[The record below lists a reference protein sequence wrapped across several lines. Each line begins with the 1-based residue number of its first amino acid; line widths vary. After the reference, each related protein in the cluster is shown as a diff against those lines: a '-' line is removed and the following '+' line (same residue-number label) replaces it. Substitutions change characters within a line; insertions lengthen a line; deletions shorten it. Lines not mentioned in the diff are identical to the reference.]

1 MPQDIYPVSLT
12 ANPEGLMALGGVAL
26 SSLANT
32 YDTPLYVMD
41 GATLVKNCQTYT
53 HSLATHYPDSLVVFA
68 GKANLNLGLL
78 NVLAKEGLGVDV
90 VSGGELYTA
99 LKSRMTPS
107 NIVFHGNNKS
117 KSELEMAISN
127 GIRIVVD
134 HHHELHQI
142 ATIAES
148 LGKQASIMLRLK
160 PEIEAH
166 THEYI
171 KTGHIDSKF
180 GIDKRELI
188 SLATWIAA
196 NPALKLL
203 GIHSHIGSQIFDIQ
217 PYEDL
222 ADIMVGHLATLKTE
236 CGLLVEELNLGGG
249 AGIYYTT
256 ADDPSPIPTYLDRMT
271 TRLKMRLTEAGLPFP
286 RLIVEPGRSIVGNA
300 GITLYTVG
308 AIKDIP
314 GIKTYLFVD
323 GGMADNPRPLLY
335 QSQYTFK
342 VANNAHALP
351 TRAYTIAGRYCES
364 GDILAKDVMLPEVQV
379 GDLIVVFG
387 TGAYNYTMASHYN
400 RCSIPAMAIVENGQ
414 HRLLIKRETYEDL
427 IRYDVA

>member
-12 ANPEGLMALGGVAL
+12 ANPEGLMSLGGVAL
-26 SSLANT
+26 TSLAKT
-32 YDTPLYVMD
+32 YGTPLYVMD
-41 GATLVKNCQTYT
+41 GATLAANCQAYT
-53 HSLATHYPDSLVVFA
+53 ATLAHHYPNSLVVFA

-90 VSGGELYTA
+90 VSGGELFTA
-99 LKSRMTPS
+99 LKSRMSPA

-117 KSELEMAISN
+117 AAELEMAITN
-127 GIRIVVD
+127 TIRIVVD
-134 HHHELHQI
+134 HHHELHMI
-142 ATIAES
+142 ASIAES
-148 LGKQASIMLRLK
+148 LGKQALIMLRLK

-166 THEYI
+166 THDYI

-188 SLATWIAA
+188 SMATWIAA

-222 ADIMVGHLATLKTE
+222 ADIMVGHLATLQNE
-236 CGLLVEELNLGGG
+236 CGVLVEELNLGGG
-249 AGIYYTT
+249 AGIYYTE
-256 ADDPSPIPTYLDRMT
+256 ADDPTPIATYLERMT
-271 TRLKMRLTEAGLPFP
+271 SRLKMQLNKAGLPHP

-342 VANNAHALP
+342 VANNAHATP
-351 TRAYTIAGRYCES
+351 TRTYTIAGRYCES
-364 GDILAKDVMLPEVQV
+364 GDILAKDVLLPEVSI
-379 GDLIVVFG
+379 GDVIVVFG

-400 RCSIPAMAIVENGQ
+400 RCAIPAMAIVEDGQ
-414 HRLLIKRETYEDL
+414 HRLLVKRETYEDL
-427 IRYDVA
+427 IRYDLA